1 MKWGELARRDKREFQ
16 PSFTD
21 TVPAPQLTQPTTRP
35 NFVITMLRVT
45 PLCSVTLAAL
55 VAVTAASAQT
65 ALPKDSPF
73 LPAPGSAASGGTTS
87 QEGLE
92 LAGVSSTAKNT
103 LVCIYDN
110 QTKRSHWIPVNATV
124 EGIKVLAY
132 DSTLDQVSLSVGG
145 QKKVLRLRKATIS
158 GSGVANSNPGAAAAG
173 FATPAVMPITQGTPQ
188 PPPAPGSIAQQETE
202 ARMLVSDLLEIGIQQ
217 RKAYEDAQ
225 KKTETEKT
233 PAKKG

>member
-1 MKWGELARRDKREFQ
+1 MKWGELAHRDKREFHPAINQ
-16 PSFTD
+16 AA
-21 TVPAPQLTQPTTRP
+21 PAPQLTQPMTLH
-35 NFVITMLRVT
+35 NLFITMPRVT
-45 PLCSVTLAAL
+45 PLCSVALAAFL
-55 VAVTAASAQT
+55 AVAEASAQT

-73 LPAPGSAASGGTTS
+73 LPTPGTAANGGAST

-103 LVCIYDN
+103 FGCIYDN

-145 QKKVLRLRKATIS
+145 QNKVLRLRKATV
-158 GSGVANSNPGAAAAG
+158 SGVANANPGAAAAG
-173 FATPAVMPITQGTPQ
+173 FATPAVMPITQGSPQ

-225 KKTETEKT
+225 KKTEAEKA
-233 PAKKG
+233 PAKKD